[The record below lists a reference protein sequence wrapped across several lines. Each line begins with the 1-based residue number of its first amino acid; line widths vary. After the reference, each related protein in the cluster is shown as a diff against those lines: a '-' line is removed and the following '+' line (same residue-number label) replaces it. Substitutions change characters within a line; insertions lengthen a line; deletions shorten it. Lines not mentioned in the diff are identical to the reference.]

1 MECKGITKELE
12 YLSNPAAII
21 DMASY
26 EITHGKF
33 AMYSF

>member
-1 MECKGITKELE
+1 MECKDITKELE
-12 YLSNPAAII
+12 YLSNSAAII
-21 DMASY
+21 DMARY